1 MKNTFV
7 IALIFLLFALPS
19 FVHAQNICG
28 FDHALKTATDNDPT
42 KKVALDQFLTQVQ
55 SYKGGSQVL
64 GGNVNYIIPVVVHV
78 IHDNG
83 VSNISD
89 AQVKDAIRILNEDFQ
104 KRNADTSAVV
114 SAFKSIIADVGV
126 EFRLAAIDPNG
137 RCTSGIT
144 RTFSYLTNAGSGS
157 AQKSLI
163 NWDTQKYYNIWVV
176 NYLEAG
182 GNAVGGYSYLPG
194 TAPNSEKEG
203 SIIVNKQFGNIGTSY
218 GSALARATTTHE
230 TGHFLGLYHTW
241 GFSYAAGSSSACGE
255 DDGVSDTPN
264 TSGTLNSCN
273 TSQVTCGTLDNVQN
287 YMDYS
292 LCPYMFTNGQKTRM
306 LAALNSNAGFRSNLW
321 SPNNLIATGVND
333 GYIVNECTPKV
344 DFSVSRNF
352 ACTGDTVN
360 FYDHSYNDSLTSNRN
375 WVWTFEGA
383 TPSSSTAQQPT
394 VSYSLPGKYKIKLKV
409 SNAHG
414 ADSIEKLNFV
424 EIYNSDTRTYVNL
437 SEGFENTSFPVND
450 DSSKSWIVS
459 TPSNTKF
466 TRTTTARKNGLAALG
481 LDLHTETGCNHAL
494 VSPNFDLT
502 AATAPL
508 NYTFDFAYAPKN
520 ANSTDF
526 LKVYASIDCG
536 LTWSLKGS
544 KTASELK
551 TKEATTSAFI
561 PSVSEWNS
569 MTINL
574 NAYAGKAS
582 LQIKTVV
589 GARGG
594 NTLYIDNAQL
604 FHGNVGLSA
613 LESDTFSA
621 TIYPNPITEN
631 SVLHIESAKS
641 TNISI
646 EVQDV
651 LGRKISN
658 AIAVQSSTIV
668 LSDLIPTAAKGIYFI
683 KISNGITIKTIS
695 ILF

>member
-7 IALIFLLFALPS
+7 IALIFLLVLLPS
-19 FVHAQNICG
+19 STQAQNICG
-28 FDHALKTATDNDPT
+28 FDHALKTSTDNDPA
-42 KKVALDQFLTQVQ
+42 KKIALDQFLAQVQ
-55 SYKGGSQVL
+55 SYKGGAQVL

-83 VSNISD
+83 ASNISD

-126 EFRLAAIDPNG
+126 EFRLATVDPNG
-137 RCTSGIT
+137 HCTNGIT
-144 RTFSYLTNAGSGS
+144 RTFSYL
-157 AQKSLI
+157 
-163 NWDTQKYYNIWVV
+163 
-176 NYLEAG
+176 
-182 GNAVGGYSYLPG
+182 PG
-194 TAPNSEKEG
+194 TAPNTEKEG

-218 GSALARATTTHE
+218 GSALARATVTHE

-241 GFSYAAGSSSACGE
+241 GFSYAAGSPSACGE

-306 LAALNSNAGFRSNLW
+306 LAALNSNAGYRSNLW
-321 SPNNLIATGVND
+321 SPNNLFATGVND
-333 GYIVNECTPKV
+333 GYVVHECAPKA
-344 DFSVSRNF
+344 DFSISRNF

-375 WVWTFEGA
+375 RVWTFEGA
-383 TPSSSTAQQPT
+383 TPPSSTAQQPT
-394 VSYSLPGKYKIKLKV
+394 VTYSLPGKYKIKLKV

-414 ADSIEKLNFV
+414 ADSIEKINFV
-424 EIYNSDTRTYVNL
+424 EIYNSGTRTYVDL
-437 SEGFENTSFPVND
+437 SEGFENASFPVNA
-450 DSSKSWIVS
+450 DSSKSWIIS

-466 TRTTTARKNGLAALG
+466 TRTTAAHKNGLASLS

-494 VSPNFDLT
+494 VSPNFDLS
-502 AATAPL
+502 AAIAPL
-508 NYTFDFAYAPKN
+508 NYTFDFAYAPEN
-520 ANSTDF
+520 ANSADF

-544 KTASELK
+544 KTSGELK
-551 TKEATTSAFI
+551 TKEATTSAFV

-569 MTINL
+569 MAINL

-613 LESDTFSA
+613 LESNTFSA
-621 TIYPNPITEN
+621 TVYPNPVTEN
-631 SVLHIESAKS
+631 SVLHIESPES

-651 LGRKISN
+651 LGRKTSN
-658 AIAVQSSTIV
+658 AINVKSSTIL
-668 LSDLIPTAAKGIYFI
+668 LSELIPAAAKGIYFI
-683 KISNGITIKTIS
+683 KISNGIVIKTIS